1 MTTATEQQVIDGVKN
16 YMAGLMAAMTYT
28 DRKYSEE
35 HLNERRA
42 NLIAETDRRA
52 FQAIE
57 NQRTRLERK
66 HAGNEAALDRKQ
78 LVAERQ
84 DAVRMS
90 WDRLEPVLDAGKRLE
105 SLLLTTD
112 YEETLALWWH
122 LPRYWEA
129 RQISEGKEPY
139 PSEIESF
146 KAELD
151 ELCFDRLQKLD
162 DVPKEIKGAIAA
174 YQGTQAELDA
184 VNTWSEAVKILRNG
198 REIAMPVAN
207 ALYTIDAET
216 FHEFVDAHG
225 KLERIRLSTHGAL
238 DLARQKLRETD
249 NELAVDYIPGH

>member
-1 MTTATEQQVIDGVKN
+1 MITATEQQAIDGVKN

-57 NQRTRLERK
+57 NQRTRVERK
-66 HAGNEAALDRKQ
+66 HGGNEAALDRKQ

-90 WDRLEPVLDAGKRLE
+90 WDRLKPVLDAGKRLE
-105 SLLLTTD
+105 SLILTTD
-112 YEETLALWWH
+112 FEETLALWWH

-129 RQISEGKEPY
+129 KRIREGKEPF
-139 PSEIESF
+139 PSEIEDF
-146 KAELD
+146 RAEID
-151 ELCFDRLQKLD
+151 ELCFDHLQKLD
-162 DVPKEIKGAIAA
+162 DVPKEVKEAIAA
-174 YQGTQAELDA
+174 YQGTQADLDA
-184 VNTWSEAVKILRNG
+184 VDTWSEAVKILRNG

-207 ALYTIDAET
+207 ALYRINPDT
-216 FHEFVDAHG
+216 FHEFVEVHS
-225 KLERIRLSTHGAL
+225 KLESIRLSTHGAL
-238 DLARQKLRETD
+238 DLARQKLLETD
-249 NELAVDYIPGH
+249 VELAEAYIRGF